1 MKIALYG
8 ASGMIGQRILKEA
21 QDRHHEV
28 AAVSRNDQNGDILN
42 PKSVAATAE
51 GQDVVISAFG
61 PGGGDTN
68 LVAQAADSLLAGL
81 AGKKTRLV
89 VVGGAGGLEVAPGV
103 RLVDSPDFPPGLK
116 QLALSHL
123 EAYNRYR
130 ANTSVFWSY
139 AAPAAIIEPGQRTS
153 KFRPGGDQLI
163 VDSQGQSR
171 ISAEDFAV
179 AVLDEVESPKAL
191 HKRFTVGY

>member
-21 QDRHHEV
+21 QDRGHQV
-28 AAVSRNDQNGDILN
+28 ASVSRTAQNGDILN

-61 PGGGDTN
+61 PGGGDIS
-68 LVAQAADSLLAGL
+68 LIVQAADSLLAGL
-81 AGKKTRLV
+81 AGKQTRLI

-103 RLVDSPDFPPGLK
+103 RLVDSPDFPPAWK
-116 QLALSHL
+116 QLALAHF
-123 EAYNRYR
+123 EAYERYR
-130 ANTSVFWSY
+130 ANTSVSWSY
-139 AAPAAIIEPGQRTS
+139 AAPAAFIEPGQRTG
-153 KFRPGGDQLI
+153 KFRTGQDQLI

-179 AVLDEVESPKAL
+179 AVLDEAESPKAL
-191 HKRFTVGY
+191 RKRFTVGY